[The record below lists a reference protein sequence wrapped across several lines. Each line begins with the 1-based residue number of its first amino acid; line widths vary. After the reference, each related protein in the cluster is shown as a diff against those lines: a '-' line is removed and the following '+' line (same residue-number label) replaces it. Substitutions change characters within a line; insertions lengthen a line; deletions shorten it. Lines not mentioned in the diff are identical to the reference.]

1 MAYNVTEY
9 FGLFSSHWSI
19 LNCSVSQLIDSIHR
33 FILFLKLR
41 PLFHLFSFFQTNI
54 TILTT
59 NQCEK
64 CPSSIR
70 RQDSNSQPSDYE
82 SPPLTTRPGLPPA
95 VLFCLAM
102 YFLTKKYLVVDVIS
116 ILQTKWNSLYTK
128 QLDRLIKSDHK
139 SELIKVRATLKNFW
153 IWNIISYSKLLSSL
167 TWERFITV
175 TGKA

>member
-1 MAYNVTEY
+1 
-9 FGLFSSHWSI
+9 
-19 LNCSVSQLIDSIHR
+19 
-33 FILFLKLR
+33 
-41 PLFHLFSFFQTNI
+41 
-54 TILTT
+54 
-59 NQCEK
+59 
-64 CPSSIR
+64 
-70 RQDSNSQPSDYE
+70 
-82 SPPLTTRPGLPPA
+82 
-95 VLFCLAM
+95 M